1 MLKPSFKSIEGQS
14 LGGVLLGGLACL
26 YTIFTGD
33 DGIPIDQVLAH
44 AESAKEIA
52 ALYAQEATNAGASG
66 LVGIGKAG
74 VVLVF
79 MYKMYSKFTD
89 SRTDLKTTEIAEQ
102 GKLEVAKRM
111 AGPTAAPIYS
121 NTDVFES
128 EDKGPSISIEKGEGD
143 S

>member
-26 YTIFTGD
+26 YAIFTGD
-33 DGIPIDQVLAH
+33 DGIPIDQILAH
-44 AESAKEIA
+44 AESAKDIA
-52 ALYAQEATNAGASG
+52 AIYAQEATTAGASG

-89 SRTDLKTTEIAEQ
+89 SRTDLKTAELAEQ
-102 GKLEVAKRM
+102 GKLEAAKSL
-111 AGPTAAPIYS
+111 APIY
-121 NTDVFES
+121 NDIEA
-128 EDKGPSISIEKGEGD
+128 EDKGPSISIEKGEED